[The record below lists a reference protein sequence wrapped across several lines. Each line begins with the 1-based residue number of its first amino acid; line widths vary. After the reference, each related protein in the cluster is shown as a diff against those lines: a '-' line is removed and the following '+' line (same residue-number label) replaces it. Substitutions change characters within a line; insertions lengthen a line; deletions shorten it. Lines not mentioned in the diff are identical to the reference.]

1 MPAAVVSGPAVTP
14 VRLPVSPGTAEGGWL
29 VTGDPGPG
37 RTASGAPWA
46 TRWTVPLTPDAAVA
60 VAGAGGAL
68 LAELATVRATDRA
81 TVPVTLPVPPCTT
94 LDADGAEAG
103 GSGWL

>member
-1 MPAAVVSGPAVTP
+1 
-14 VRLPVSPGTAEGGWL
+14 
-29 VTGDPGPG
+29 
-37 RTASGAPWA
+37 
-46 TRWTVPLTPDAAVA
+46 VPLTPDAA

-68 LAELATVRATDRA
+68 LAELATVRATVPLTVPV
-81 TVPVTLPVPPCTT
+81 TVPVTLPVTPCNT